1 MFDRLSKTFDAIENA
16 CLYVSAACAALIMG
30 MVSADAMGR
39 YLFNR
44 PIKGVTE
51 FVEEY
56 LMVIMIFLAL
66 SATNKAGYHLK
77 VELLEKHFSRRVK
90 SVLHPVTELLGLGI
104 LLLIMIASWESFV
117 RAVETRELSVG
128 MIPYPLAPAY
138 FFVPF
143 GCALI
148 CIRMLRSLV
157 RVIRG
162 GPTDETQHPPDEENM
177 IEEL

>member
-1 MFDRLSKTFDAIENA
+1 MGSLPGIRPGV
-16 CLYVSAACAALIMG
+16 YVSAACAGLIMV

-56 LMVIMIFLAL
+56 LMAMMIFLAL
-66 SATNKAGYHLK
+66 SATNRSGYHLK
-77 VELLEKHFSRRVK
+77 VELLEKHFPRRVK
-90 SVLHPVTELLGLGI
+90 AVLDPVIELLGLGI
-104 LLLIMIASWESFV
+104 LLLIMVASWESFV
-117 RAVETRELSVG
+117 RAAETGELSVG
-128 MIPYPLAPAY
+128 MVAYPLAPAY

-148 CIRMLRSLV
+148 SIRMLRHLLTLV
-157 RVIRG
+157 RG
-162 GPTDETQHPPDEENM
+162 GSPHDGGHAGRDQ
-177 IEEL
+177 IVEEL